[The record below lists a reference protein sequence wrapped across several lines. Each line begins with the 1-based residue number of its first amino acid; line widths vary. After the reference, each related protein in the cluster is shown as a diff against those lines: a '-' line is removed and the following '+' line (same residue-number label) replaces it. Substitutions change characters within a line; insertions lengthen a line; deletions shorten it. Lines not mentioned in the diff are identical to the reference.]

1 MTWFEFEEI
10 YDILISFL
18 RKKLISGDDIR
29 QEIISIIPKE
39 EIFNNGFFTK
49 EQVHEALNNGDYFLN
64 SLDWSTAAEAV
75 WEKIRSLEDR
85 NDNLFYIMF
94 NKLGHSDVVTILKQA
109 IRLYI
114 NTSD

>member
-1 MTWFEFEEI
+1 MTWFDFEKI
-10 YDILISFL
+10 YDILISFFQ
-18 RKKLISGDDIR
+18 KKLISGDDIR

-39 EIFNNGFFTK
+39 EVFNNGFFAK
-49 EQVHEALNNGDYFLN
+49 EQIYETLNNGDYFLN
-64 SLDWSTAAEAV
+64 TLDWNTAAEAV

-94 NKLGHSDVVTILKQA
+94 NKLGRSDVIIILKQA

-114 NTSD
+114 NTPD